1 MRYRFSE
8 NEQFNYEI
16 LLALGATWQ
25 QGADVGEVLTA
36 ASAATDGDAET
47 WVSTWATLA
56 RAVHARAE
64 KCAAHG
70 RAVSARDAYLR
81 AAGYFGTAL
90 VAVDG
95 CVDPEA
101 RLAELFP
108 AHRDCFDRFAAAC
121 RVPRNWSA
129 SRRPKARICT
139 ASRWAAPSSSSGSST
154 GWTRAW
160 PPVPRREADPD
171 DPAQLPDS
179 FSGRSSLGRTI
190 TNPSPSRRS

>member
-56 RAVHARAE
+56 RAVRARAE

-70 RAVSARDAYLR
+70 RTVSARDAYLR

-95 CVDPEA
+95 CADPEA

-108 AHRDCFDRFAAAC
+108 AATA
-121 RVPRNWSA
+121 STA
-129 SRRPKARICT
+129 SRRPGTRPPSESPSPTK
-139 ASRWAAPSSSSGSST
+139 ASRCRATSSAR
-154 GWTRAW
+154 RAVPERC
-160 PPVPRREADPD
+160 PP
-171 DPAQLPDS
+171 
-179 FSGRSSLGRTI
+179 
-190 TNPSPSRRS
+190 